1 MIVLAEDRFYGGQT
15 MDEAKD
21 PKVLRNGIQSMSMS
35 ISPILDRQSNI
46 LDFAN
51 HPITSRAHLL
61 DIPAYLAKND
71 LPLLDP
77 FDTSKIPLDVL
88 KGCSQDAG
96 IKFQEGD
103 ILIVHTGF
111 VEAYLQK
118 TRKEQ
123 EALVARDVR
132 GWCGVEA
139 SEEVMRWHW
148 DHGFAAVAT
157 DT

>member
-1 MIVLAEDRFYGGQT
+1 MRLSSILH
-15 MDEAKD
+15 
-21 PKVLRNGIQSMSMS
+21 PQSD
-35 ISPILDRQSNI
+35 IP
-46 LDFAN
+46 DFAN

-61 DIPAYLAKND
+61 DIPAYLAKHD
-71 LPLLDP
+71 LSPLDP
-77 FDTSKIPLDVL
+77 FSTSKIPLAVL
-88 KGCSQDAG
+88 DGCSKDAG
-96 IKFQEGD
+96 IQFQRGD

-118 TRKEQ
+118 TREEQ
-123 EALVARDVR
+123 EALVAREVR

-148 DHGFAAVAT
+148 ENGFAAVAT

>member
-1 MIVLAEDRFYGGQT
+1 MLE
-15 MDEAKD
+15 
-21 PKVLRNGIQSMSMS
+21 
-35 ISPILDRQSNI
+35 
-46 LDFAN
+46 
-51 HPITSRAHLL
+51 
-61 DIPAYLAKND
+61 
-71 LPLLDP
+71 
-77 FDTSKIPLDVL
+77 
-88 KGCSQDAG
+88 GCSQDAG
-96 IKFQEGD
+96 IQYQRGD

-118 TRKEQ
+118 TREEQ
-123 EALVARDVR
+123 EALVAREVR